1 MQQLFGT
8 VPVSISQSN
17 TLERKARGVVAEQV
31 RVLHFEG
38 FLAGTCGMTYASS
51 FSLGTFQ

>member
-17 TLERKARGVVAEQV
+17 TLEMKARGVVAEQV

-38 FLAGTCGMTYASS
+38 FLAGRVA
-51 FSLGTFQ
+51 